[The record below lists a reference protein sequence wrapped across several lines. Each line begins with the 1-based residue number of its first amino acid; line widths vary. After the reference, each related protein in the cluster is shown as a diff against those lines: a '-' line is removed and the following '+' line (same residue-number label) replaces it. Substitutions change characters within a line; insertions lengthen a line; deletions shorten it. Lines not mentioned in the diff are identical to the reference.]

1 MAKLLA
7 SSQITIVDLND
18 AVSLRSYIGCT
29 HARVQFLSNNGTY
42 TPNFAQASD
51 NVILTAEMN
60 KLGDNTNLIQN
71 PGTSVSRVDWYV
83 KIAPSQTYKK
93 ITPSMA
99 EYELIGTSP
108 YFSGLKIK
116 SNIMNASHPGATFKV
131 EIDFKENWMED
142 VHTQI
147 SEIDFNLT
155 VQGNDGKDAY
165 TAILTNPSH
174 TIICNPDGS
183 ADSGE
188 IGVNGRA
195 VSDTIAY
202 KGTKVL
208 TAVTG
213 NPTTG
218 QYSIT
223 LEPTE
228 CTAVKKDA
236 DTFYIDTISTATAS
250 IASDGALESANLASV
265 RSLTNG
271 GKVKVKFN
279 LEGVTTLVQEMTFS
293 KVYNG
298 SDGQDGQDGRDGESA
313 KYITLNIKEGTS
325 TFKYNKNS
333 STPTISKTILQAIS
347 FNIATPSYK
356 WYYFANG
363 TWNLIS
369 GQTRAELIVNATD
382 SYFTSNSSV
391 AFRCVV
397 NDLYKDE
404 ITISKLVDGSDSLIV
419 NLSNESHVIACY
431 NGGGFK
437 PGEADRATTE
447 IIAYKGVTPLTL
459 TTSTP
464 SIGQYKIE
472 VVTNSDVTH
481 TLSGNTIKIT
491 NMTADSAVLVINVNC
506 EGTVIKK
513 TMSLSKA
520 KDGREGVDG
529 YVAALTNE
537 FHSLPA
543 KSDGTVTSFNGC
555 NSSIELYKGSD
566 LVTTGVTYS
575 ATANSGVTGSLSGN
589 TYTVTGLSVDTS
601 SVNLTATYNGKS
613 YSKTFTITKNKQG
626 SDGSDSTS
634 YWLIPS
640 STAINK
646 DKNGVLS
653 PSTITYMAKSQTG
666 DQSLVSF
673 SGRFKIYK
681 SLDKGASFGNP
692 VYTSTANESS
702 KQYSVPSDATAIK
715 CELYLPNGTTLVD
728 TQTIIVTSD
737 GQDGQN
743 GQDAAYVRVSG
754 EGIFKYGP
762 NFIGAPTPS
771 TIVLTRSLYN
781 TSGGKWQ
788 YNDGTSWVDFSPAQT
803 GGTLEVTP
811 TMAHFATSSNK
822 TMRVRYYISNSIYD
836 ETSIVKVAD
845 GINGTNA
852 FTVVLDNESHTV
864 AADKNGALLSGEAAK
879 AKTGVTVYKGSEV
892 VTSFTLSK
900 VADDGIVTSIDNT
913 AKTITLTSMPN
924 ANMSGKCTVSIIVE
938 GQTIQKIFSITKS
951 KQAADGTSPK
961 LLNLTATAQT
971 FKYAAGTNL
980 STGTP
985 SPATITLKADLQNLS
1000 NTTKTWKY
1008 KPNTASDWIVL
1019 QSATTNNSVSYNVN
1033 PKNTS
1038 LFPSGAV
1045 SCQFMCT
1052 ADGMTDYVTIAK
1064 VQDGTAGVD
1073 AYTVVLSNPS
1083 HTVPASSNGTVTSS
1097 NLATCTTD
1105 IIVYKGSSTIKP
1117 TVNNLVSVPSGV
1129 FTIVAATDTTN
1140 AKITMSSFPTN
1151 VDTATATVNVV
1162 AGGQTLKQT
1171 FTVTKAKQGIAGNS
1185 VKSVV
1190 VSGAQ
1195 IFKYAKNST
1204 TPSPSTITI
1213 SAVENNFTGS
1223 SRKWYANGT
1232 VISGQTGTNLVINP
1246 TSSTTGQYF
1255 MNSDSVTF
1263 KYEADGKTDEITI
1276 TKMYDGSDTYS
1287 VVLTNEVHAISCDKN
1302 GNPLSGELNKAL
1314 TKVRVFRGSTELT
1327 ASNTAATNKFKI
1339 TTGTVVG
1346 GTAEYVAENS
1356 VNVGV
1361 KVKTITADSGSIPIS
1376 INIDNGKATIEKV
1389 FSFNKLKV
1397 GATGASAKVIQITGA
1412 SSIVY
1417 KSNGTYDPSSG
1428 IALTIQKKNTTDNV
1442 VWKVNGSQVG
1452 TGDTYTVPTSVF
1464 ANIKNYIIRAELASD
1479 STVYDTHSISKV
1491 SDGVDSVTSYV
1502 WCPNGSTIKN
1512 ENADSLIVEGVIFSG
1527 ATNVSTTSG
1536 ATYFWEKKVGN
1547 NWVAIKG
1554 TSSAPIAGNAGGNS
1568 VTVTREDIPYMLIV
1582 KCTMKYGS
1590 VTQIDTIV
1598 LEDISDPI
1606 HSNIFS
1612 TAGETFK
1619 NGQGETY
1626 LVAHVIRNG
1635 EDLDPIVLLDTKP
1648 SSAGSQGEIVYV
1660 KADKKYYK
1668 FNNNAWT
1675 AINTPSAGDNSTYT
1689 YTWSKADANGNITS
1703 GWSRSGK
1710 IIHVTANEIYQKTI
1724 FMVDVEGQ

>member
-7 SSQITIVDLND
+7 SSQITIIDLND
-18 AVSLRSYIGCT
+18 AVSLRSYIGST

-42 TPNFAQASD
+42 IPNFAQSSD

-60 KLGDNTNLIQN
+60 KLGDNVNLIQN
-71 PGTSVSRVDWYV
+71 PGTSVSRVDWFV
-83 KIAPSQTYKK
+83 KIAPSQTYQK
-93 ITPSMA
+93 ITPSMT

-116 SNIMNASHPGATFKV
+116 SNIMNEAHPGVTFKV
-131 EIDFKENWMED
+131 EIDFKESWMKD

-147 SEIDFNLT
+147 SEIDFTLT

-165 TAILTNPSH
+165 TAILTNSSH
-174 TIICNPDGS
+174 TIICNADGS
-183 ADSGE
+183 ADAGE
-188 IGVNGRA
+188 VGINGRA
-195 VSDTIAY
+195 ISDTIAY

-208 TAVTG
+208 TAVNS
-213 NPTTG
+213 NPTVG

-223 LEPTE
+223 LEPVD
-228 CTAVKKDA
+228 CTANKKDP
-236 DTFYIDTISTATAS
+236 DTFYIDTINTA
-250 IASDGALESANLASV
+250 IANVPADGNLKSANLPSV
-265 RSLTNG
+265 KSLANG
-271 GKVKVKFN
+271 GKVKVRFN
-279 LEGVTTLVQEMTFS
+279 LEGITTLTQEMTFS
-293 KVYNG
+293 KVFN
-298 SDGQDGQDGRDGESA
+298 GQDGQDGINGRDGESA
-313 KYITLNIKEGTS
+313 KYITLNIKEGAA
-325 TFKYNKNS
+325 TFKYDKGAT
-333 STPTISKTILQAIS
+333 TPNISKAVLQAIG
-347 FNIATPSYK
+347 FNITNPTYK
-356 WYYFANG
+356 WHYYANG
-363 TWNLIS
+363 SWNLIN
-369 GQTRAELIVNATD
+369 GQTRAELTVNASD

-391 AFRCVV
+391 TFRCTV

-404 ITISKLVDGSDSLIV
+404 VTISKLIDGSDSLIV

-431 NGGGFK
+431 NGGAFK

-447 IIAYKGVTPLTL
+447 VIAYKGITALAL
-459 TTSTP
+459 TTGTP
-464 SIGQYKIE
+464 GKGQYKIE
-472 VVTNSDVTH
+472 VVANSSVTH
-481 TLSGNTIKIT
+481 SLSGNTIKVT

-520 KDGREGVDG
+520 RDGREGVDG
-529 YVAALTNE
+529 YVATLTNE

-543 KSDGTVTSFNGC
+543 RADGTVTSFNGC

-575 ATANSGVTGSLSGN
+575 ATANNGVTGSLSGN

-634 YWLIPS
+634 YWIIPS
-640 STAINK
+640 ATSINK
-646 DKNGVLS
+646 NKSGVLS
-653 PSTITYMAKSQTG
+653 PSTITYTAKSQTG
-666 DQSLVSF
+666 NQALTNF
-673 SGRFKIYK
+673 NGRFKIYK

-692 VYTSTANESS
+692 VYTSSSNEAS
-702 KQYSVPSDATAIK
+702 KQYSIPNDATAIK

-728 TQTIIVTSD
+728 TQTIIVVSD
-737 GQDGQN
+737 GLDGQN
-743 GQDAAYVRVSG
+743 GQDAAYVTISG
-754 EGIFKYGP
+754 EGMFKYGP
-762 NFIGAPTPS
+762 NFIGTPTPS
-771 TIVLTRSLYN
+771 TIILTRSLFN

-803 GGTLEVTP
+803 GSTLEVTP

-836 ETSIVKVAD
+836 ETSIIKVAD
-845 GINGTNA
+845 GLDGTNA
-852 FTVVLDNESHTV
+852 FTVILDNESHTV

-879 AKTGVTVYKGSEV
+879 AKTGVIVYKGSEV
-892 VTSFTLSK
+892 VTNFTLSK
-900 VADDGIVTSIDNT
+900 VADDGIVTTIDNSK
-913 AKTITLTSMPN
+913 KTITLSSMPN
-924 ANMSGKCTVSIIVE
+924 ANMSGKCTVAIIVE
-938 GQTIQKIFSITKS
+938 GQQIQKVFSITKS
-951 KQAADGTSPK
+951 KQAANGTSPK
-961 LLNLTATAQT
+961 LLILTATGQT
-971 FKYAAGTNL
+971 FKYAAGANL
-980 STGTP
+980 SSATP
-985 SPATITLKADLQNLS
+985 IPGIITLKADLQNLS

-1008 KPNTASDWIVL
+1008 KPNTASDWSIL
-1019 QSATTNNSVSYNVN
+1019 QTATSANATSYDVD

-1038 LFPSGAV
+1038 LFPSNAV
-1045 SCQFMCT
+1045 TCQFMCT

-1064 VQDGTAGVD
+1064 VQDGKAGTD

-1083 HTVPASSNGTVTSS
+1083 HTVPANSSGTVSSS

-1105 IIVYKGSSTIKP
+1105 IIVYKGSSTVKP
-1117 TVNNLVSVPSGV
+1117 TVNNLVSVPSGA
-1129 FTIVAATDTTN
+1129 FNLVAATNTTN
-1140 AKITMSSFPTN
+1140 ARITMASFPTN
-1151 VDTATATVNVV
+1151 VDTATATVDVV

-1171 FTVTKAKQGIAGNS
+1171 FTVTKAKQGIAGNP

-1190 VSGAQ
+1190 VTGPQ

-1223 SRKWYANGT
+1223 TRKWYANGT

-1246 TSSTTGQYF
+1246 TSSTSGQYF

-1263 KYEADGKTDEITI
+1263 KYEADGKTDEITV

-1287 VVLTNEVHAISCDKN
+1287 VILTNEAHAISCDKN

-1327 ASNTAATNKFKI
+1327 ASNSAAINKFKI
-1339 TTGTVVG
+1339 SVGSVTG
-1346 GTAEYVAENS
+1346 GTADYVVENS

-1361 KVKTITADSGSIPIS
+1361 KVKTITADSGTIPVS
-1376 INIDNGKATIEKV
+1376 VNIDNGKATIEKV

-1412 SSIVY
+1412 SSIIY
-1417 KSNGTYDPSSG
+1417 KNNGTYDPSGG

-1442 VWKVNGSQVG
+1442 VWKANGTQVG
-1452 TGDTYTVPTSVF
+1452 TGNTYTVPTSVF

-1479 STVYDTHSISKV
+1479 SNVYDTHSISKV

-1512 ENADSLIVEGVIFSG
+1512 ENANSLVVEGVIFSG
-1527 ATNVSTTSG
+1527 ATNVSTTAG
-1536 ATYFWEKKVGN
+1536 ATYFWEKKVGS

-1568 VTVTREDIPYMLIV
+1568 VTVTRDDIPYMLIV

-1590 VTQIDTIV
+1590 VTQTDTIV

-1626 LVAHVIRNG
+1626 LVTHVIRNG
-1635 EDLDPIVLLDTKP
+1635 EDLDPIILLDTKP
-1648 SSAGSQGEIVYV
+1648 STAGSQGEIIYV

-1710 IIHVTANEIYQKTI
+1710 VIHVTASEIYQKAI